1 MKNGHTGNIV
11 YTRHRT
17 KTNKIRD
24 KTQETKKMS
33 NTIPPKTGDDLDI
46 RGNVSS

>member
-17 KTNKIRD
+17 KTNKIKD
-24 KTQETKKMS
+24 TMLKPGM
-33 NTIPPKTGDDLDI
+33 I
-46 RGNVSS
+46 